1 MSESGSQVEVRT
13 LRLAEEGVIVAMV
26 TSGSNLT
33 EKAVEGSFDVVKA
46 ARGELFRATVT
57 GIDWIETLQ
66 HSVFKIVRE
75 AVLRGDGVSL
85 EAVAGAE
92 WVTMAILKAIR
103 GSGEAVGDVVSRT
116 AESLAGKR
124 AASTQA
130 A

>member
-13 LRLAEEGVIVAMV
+13 LRLAEDGVIVAMV

-33 EKAVEGSFDVVKA
+33 EKALEGSFDVVKA

-103 GSGEAVGDVVSRT
+103 GSSEAVGEVVSRT